1 MIWRS
6 FLKILRL
13 LIFHGI
19 FDDDIY
25 FGLCLWNRW
34 LHILKTDS
42 FEFFVLI
49 EIQFHEKKFLI
60 FYLKFFRGLWDHIV
74 PEEDPIETERKIES
88 YTCQVC
94 NKVCKNNLE
103 KLEFPGRSTALCHLA
118 TDHGRL
124 LKAMIEDTEVN
135 MFEEIQKLAEWD
147 KKFNET
153 YKNFIGK

>member
-1 MIWRS
+1 MFMI
-6 FLKILRL
+6 FLKWSNLYA
-13 LIFHGI
+13 HSA
-19 FDDDIY
+19 Y
-25 FGLCLWNRW
+25 FVFQEAKV
-34 LHILKTDS
+34 HILKTDS
-42 FEFFVLI
+42 FEFFVWVN
-49 EIQFHEKKFLI
+49 FTKKKFLI
-60 FYLKFFRGLWDHIV
+60 FHLKFFRGLWDHIV

>member
-1 MIWRS
+1 MVYTFFS
-6 FLKILRL
+6 FL
-13 LIFHGI
+13 
-19 FDDDIY
+19 
-25 FGLCLWNRW
+25 
-34 LHILKTDS
+34 
-42 FEFFVLI
+42 
-49 EIQFHEKKFLI
+49 
-60 FYLKFFRGLWDHIV
+60 FFRGLWDHIV

>member
-1 MIWRS
+1 MN
-6 FLKILRL
+6 FL
-13 LIFHGI
+13 
-19 FDDDIY
+19 
-25 FGLCLWNRW
+25 
-34 LHILKTDS
+34 
-42 FEFFVLI
+42 FESI
-49 EIQFHEKKFLI
+49 SRKKKFLI
-60 FYLKFFRGLWDHIV
+60 FHLKFFRGLWDHIV